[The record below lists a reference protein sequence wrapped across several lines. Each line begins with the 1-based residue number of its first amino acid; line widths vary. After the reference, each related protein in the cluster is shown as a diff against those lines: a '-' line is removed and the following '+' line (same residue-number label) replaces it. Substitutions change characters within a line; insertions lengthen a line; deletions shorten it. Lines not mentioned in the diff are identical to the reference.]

1 MKENPKKHKKSKFEK
16 HWGSWAKGYLKL
28 AEQGFLYFKNQK
40 KIGRKSFFK
49 KSKKIYSLE
58 NGSMIIASIW
68 NIKHGLELI
77 IKGLGITLDKK
88 YWYAHDL
95 DFLLKDLDNK
105 LKDHC
110 LKKHIDFLKSITRKY
125 YKCNFT
131 SKTLFIDKKNDFFK
145 YPESDK
151 FSLNYSFVHDLK
163 RKDIGQ
169 FLKDIHNLKR
179 IYDLIENQP
188 QWFIKSKEWGLSKKD
203 IEKQIMKIP
212 TMKNSGLKK

>member
-1 MKENPKKHKKSKFEK
+1 MQIKKIKSDK
-16 HWGSWAKGYLKL
+16 HWGSLAKGYLKL
-28 AEQGFLYFKNQK
+28 AEQGFLYFKNQE
-40 KIGRKSFFK
+40 KIGRKRFFK
-49 KSKKIYSLE
+49 KSEAIFSLE

-77 IKGLGITLDKK
+77 IKGLGVTLDKK

-95 DFLLKDLDNK
+95 NFLLEDLESR
-105 LKDHC
+105 LKGHC
-110 LKKHIDFLKSITRKY
+110 IKKHIDFLKSITKKY

-131 SKTLFIDKKNDFFK
+131 PKTIFVDKENTFFK

-151 FSLNYSFVHDLK
+151 FSLDYSFVHDLK
-163 RKDIGQ
+163 RKDINQ

-179 IYDLIENQP
+179 IYDLIETQP
-188 QWFIKSKEWGLSKKD
+188 QWFKKAEEWGVSRK
-203 IEKQIMKIP
+203 EMEGQIMKVP